1 MSFPTRPLAPMAVVG
16 LAFALPGQIRQFD
29 WDAHRS
35 PKIFLPSSAATCA
48 AGDVDGDGSLDVM
61 LSRTT
66 PWPPRTDL
74 LLFRQQGGTFTQ
86 TLLGASQGANGS
98 LPRVDISLV
107 DLDADGDLDAALLV
121 SLELGSW
128 TTRFTTYRNDGNGV
142 FVVQGSVS
150 LPGLGEPLCS
160 VADVDGDGDRDVV
173 VAGRATNGQA
183 LPAVLLQHDGQFGFQ
198 PLANALPAT
207 PVTSPQFANL
217 DGDQD
222 PDLLAVDG
230 AGNVVAWTNQ
240 GGTFA
245 GGTVAAVLAKYV
257 VAGDLDGDG
266 DQDGLAQRADGSL
279 WALANTGAGFTTQA
293 LTTAGLRTSQR
304 PVLADLDGDLDLD
317 VAVVVDGELRVLHNG
332 GAFLFASTGL
342 TGTDIVATGDA
353 NQDGIADLLFHG
365 NGQGLG
371 VAFGQPGNLVFDPVW
386 QRAAYSPAAGRGYT
400 EQVGDLDGDDR
411 VDVVQQDNYEVI
423 VRRNRGVGE
432 WSTVSVALPFL
443 RPKVRAADLDG
454 DGDQDL
460 VVTNNETSGGML
472 VLRHDV
478 GFTFTTV
485 PQPSTGYVYVA
496 GVGDFDG
503 DQRADLLF
511 GTGAGLQ
518 LRRSLGAGVFAPA
531 VTIHLD
537 YAPNSRVGVWDFDAD
552 SDLDLLVRQ
561 NTTQCMPLLT
571 NDGSGNFTVTNP
583 CSANVPSYLTF
594 SGVLELVDL
603 DGDGDPELFAG
614 TYGSGQ
620 VFVNVGGSY
629 LPGQVIQGVF
639 GSALMKPLFADW
651 DADGDQDLLQLGG
664 PPQLW
669 LNAGN
674 GALVDSGQARVGW
687 SEFSAAGAGDLDG
700 DGDIDPVG
708 VLGLSLQHR
717 WNHQRSASS
726 LTAPTPGGQLQVRY
740 AHDPGIA
747 TGNTLCIPILT
758 LARRPSP
765 LRVPGIAG
773 SLQIDMTTAVL
784 LPALVFPAPTGTA
797 TSAFAIP
804 VQPGLLGFDL
814 HGQGLMLNTAA
825 MFSPAIHERIL

>member
-1 MSFPTRPLAPMAVVG
+1 MRQLAPMAVVG
-16 LAFALPGQIRQFD
+16 LALALPGQTRQFD
-29 WDAHRS
+29 WDAHRG
-35 PKIFLPSSAATCA
+35 PTVLLPGSAVTLAG
-48 AGDVDGDGSLDVM
+48 GDVDGNGSLDVM

-74 LLFRQQGGTFTQ
+74 LLLRQQGGTFTQ
-86 TLLGASQGANGS
+86 TFLGASQGANGF

-128 TTRFTTYRNDGNGV
+128 TTRFTTYRNDGSGG
-142 FVVQGSVS
+142 FLVQGSVS
-150 LPGLGEPLCS
+150 LPGLGEPMLS

-173 VAGRATNGQA
+173 VAGRTTNGQA
-183 LPAVLLQHDGQFGFQ
+183 LPAVLLQHDGQFGFHQ
-198 PLANALPAT
+198 ATNGLPAT
-207 PVTSPQFANL
+207 PVTAPQFADL

-222 PDLLAVDG
+222 PDLLVVDG
-230 AGNVVAWTNQ
+230 SGNVLAWTNQ

-245 GGTVAAVLAKYV
+245 GGPVAAVAARYV

-293 LTTAGLRTSQR
+293 LTGAGVATSQR

-332 GAFLFASTGL
+332 GASSFTSTGL
-342 TGTDIVATGDA
+342 TGTGTVATGDA
-353 NQDGIADLLFHG
+353 NQDGIADLLFTG
-365 NGQGLG
+365 NGQGVG
-371 VAFGQPGNLVFDPVW
+371 VALGQPGNLVFDPVW
-386 QRAAYSPAAGRGYT
+386 LRAAYSPVAGRGFT
-400 EQVGDLDGDDR
+400 EQVADLDGDDR
-411 VDVVQQDNYEVI
+411 VDVVQQDNYQVI

-432 WSTVSVALPFL
+432 WSTVSIALPFL

-472 VLRHDV
+472 VLRHDP

-485 PQPSTGYVYVA
+485 LQPNPGYVNVA
-496 GVGDFDG
+496 GIGDFDG
-503 DQRADLLF
+503 DQRADLLL

-518 LRRSLGAGVFAPA
+518 LRRSLGAGVFAPP
-531 VTIHLD
+531 VTVHPA

-552 SDLDLLVRQ
+552 ADLDLLVKQ
-561 NTTQCMPLLT
+561 NSTQCMALLT
-571 NDGSGNFTVTNP
+571 NDGNGSFTVTDA
-583 CSANVPSYLTF
+583 CAANVPSYLTY
-594 SGVLELVDL
+594 SSDVELVDL

-629 LPGQVIQGVF
+629 QAGQVIQGVF
-639 GSALMKPLFADW
+639 GSALMQPLFADW

-674 GALVDSGQARVGW
+674 GLLVDSGQARVGW
-687 SEFSAAGAGDLDG
+687 TEFSAAGAGDLDG

-717 WNHQRSASS
+717 SNHQRSASS
-726 LTAPTPGGQLQVRY
+726 LTAPTPGGQMQVRY

-758 LARRPSP
+758 LARRPTP

-784 LPALVFPAPTGTA
+784 LPALVFPAPNGTA

-804 VQPGLLGFDL
+804 LQPGLLGFDL
-814 HGQGLMLNTAA
+814 HGQGVMLNTAA